1 MYRVEREN
9 KAIKQQEKGG
19 LEFYFLFFIKDART
33 KSVSEVTACENQPSD
48 SSVERTQ
55 RKQVLPIFLFAFLLP
70 VEVLRLRVPVRLRT
84 NLLCYLYSNS
94 RDVVYTWI
102 IFNSDYMTSQT

>member
-33 KSVSEVTACENQPSD
+33 KKC
-48 SSVERTQ
+48 
-55 RKQVLPIFLFAFLLP
+55 
-70 VEVLRLRVPVRLRT
+70 
-84 NLLCYLYSNS
+84 
-94 RDVVYTWI
+94 
-102 IFNSDYMTSQT
+102 